1 MMRSSAMRYG
11 AGLALAAFLAAVLT
25 AAVRAPAAWVGDWL
39 QAHGRLRL
47 VDARGT
53 VWSGS
58 AMLGLSDG
66 RQVTLI
72 PGRLSWR
79 IGIATLA
86 SGRLTAD
93 VSHPALAAPLAVSL
107 AAKSIALKAG
117 QAELPA
123 ALLAALG
130 APFNTVRPGGT
141 LGLRW
146 TDVEFKG
153 GVFAGDLQIDWREA
167 QSALST
173 VAPLGSYRL
182 QVTGAGDT
190 ARVQLD
196 TLRGPLRLQGKGTV
210 KAGRVSFKGLAS
222 ADPDMRPVL
231 IGLISVLG
239 PRSGD
244 NALLILET

>member
-1 MMRSSAMRYG
+1 MMRFSGMRYR
-11 AGLALAAFLAAVLT
+11 AGLALAAVFAVALT

-39 QAHGRLRL
+39 QAQGRLRL
-47 VDARGT
+47 IDTRGT

-58 AMLGLSDG
+58 ALLGLSDG

-72 PGRLSWR
+72 PGRVSWN
-79 IGIATLA
+79 IGVAAIT
-86 SGRLTAD
+86 SGHVTAN
-93 VSHPALAAPLAVSL
+93 VSHPALSAPLAVSL

-123 ALLAALG
+123 ALLVALG
-130 APFNTVRPGGT
+130 APFNTVRPGGA
-141 LGLRW
+141 LSLRW
-146 TDVEFKG
+146 TDVELKS
-153 GVFAGDLQIDWREA
+153 GVLAGNLQIDWREA

-190 ARVQLD
+190 ARLQLD
-196 TLRGPLRLQGKGTV
+196 TVRGPLRLQGSGTV
-210 KAGRVSFKGLAS
+210 KGGHVSFKGLAS
-222 ADPDMRPVL
+222 ADPEMRPAL

-239 PRSGD
+239 PRKGD
-244 NALLILET
+244 QAVLAIET

>member
-1 MMRSSAMRYG
+1 MMRLSAMRYG
-11 AGLALAAFLAAVLT
+11 AGLALAAVLAAALT

-39 QAHGRLRL
+39 QEQGRVRL
-47 VDARGT
+47 IDARGT

-66 RQVTLI
+66 RQVMLI
-72 PGRLSWR
+72 PGRLSWK
-79 IGIATLA
+79 IGLAAMA
-86 SGRLTAD
+86 SGRVTAD

-107 AAKSIALKAG
+107 AATSIALKAG

-130 APFNTVRPGGT
+130 APFNTVRPGGA
-141 LGLRW
+141 LSLRW
-146 TDVEFKG
+146 TNIELKG
-153 GVFAGDLQIDWREA
+153 GALAGNLQIDWREA
-167 QSALST
+167 QSALSK
-173 VAPLGSYRL
+173 VAPVGSYRL

-196 TLRGPLRLQGKGTV
+196 TLRGPLRLQGSGTV
-210 KAGRVSFKGLAS
+210 KGGRVSFKGLAS
-222 ADPDMRPVL
+222 ADPDMRPAL

-244 NALLILET
+244 HVLLIIET

>member
-1 MMRSSAMRYG
+1 MMQSPATRYG
-11 AGLALAAFLAAVLT
+11 AGLALAAVLAAALT
-25 AAVRAPAAWVGDWL
+25 VAVRAPAAWVGDWL
-39 QAHGRLRL
+39 QAQGRLRL

-58 AMLGLSDG
+58 AMLGMSDG
-66 RQVTLI
+66 RQVQLV
-72 PGRLSWR
+72 PGRLSWK
-79 IGIATLA
+79 IGFAGIA
-86 SGRLTAD
+86 SRRVTAD
-93 VSHPALAAPLAVSL
+93 VSHPALAAPLALSL
-107 AAKSIALKAG
+107 AAKSVALKAG

-130 APFNTVRPGGT
+130 APLNTVRPGGT

-146 TDVEFKG
+146 TDVELKDG
-153 GVFAGDLQIDWREA
+153 AFAGNLQIEWRDA

-190 ARVQLD
+190 ARLQLD
-196 TLRGPLRLQGKGTV
+196 TLRGPLRLQGSGTV

-222 ADPDMRPVL
+222 ADPDMRPAL

-244 NALLILET
+244 DALLIIET

>member
-1 MMRSSAMRYG
+1 MMRSSGIRYG
-11 AGLALAAFLAAVLT
+11 AALALAAVLAVALT
-25 AAVRAPAAWVGDWL
+25 AAARAPAAWVGDWL
-39 QAHGRLRL
+39 QAQGRLRL

-53 VWSGS
+53 VWNGS

-66 RQVTLI
+66 RQVTLL
-72 PGRLSWR
+72 PGRLSWK
-79 IGIATLA
+79 IGFAAIA
-86 SGRLTAD
+86 SGRVLAD
-93 VSHPALAAPLAVSL
+93 VSHPALVAPLAVSL
-107 AAKSIALKAG
+107 AAKSIALTAG

-146 TDVEFKG
+146 TDVELKG
-153 GVFAGDLQIDWREA
+153 GGLAGKLQIDWSEA

-190 ARVQLD
+190 ARLQLD
-196 TLRGPLRLQGKGTV
+196 TVRGPLRLEGSGTV
-210 KAGRVSFKGLAS
+210 KGGRVSFKGTAS
-222 ADPDMRPVL
+222 ADPDMRPAL

-239 PRSGD
+239 PRVGD
-244 NALLILET
+244 QALLSIET

>member
-1 MMRSSAMRYG
+1 MMRSPVMRYG
-11 AGLALAAFLAAVLT
+11 AGLALAAVLAVVLT
-25 AAVRAPAAWVGDWL
+25 AAVRAPAAWVGDWV
-39 QAHGRLRL
+39 QSQGRLRL

-66 RQVTLI
+66 RYVTLL
-72 PGRLSWR
+72 PGRLSWT
-79 IGIATLA
+79 IGFAAIA
-86 SGRLTAD
+86 SGRVTAD
-93 VSHPALAAPLAVSL
+93 ISHPALAAPLAVSL

-130 APFNTVRPGGT
+130 APFNTVRPGGA

-146 TDVEFKG
+146 TDVELTSG
-153 GVFAGDLQIDWREA
+153 ELTGNLQIDWRDA

-182 QVTGAGDT
+182 QVTGAGAT
-190 ARVQLD
+190 ARLQLD
-196 TLRGPLRLQGKGTV
+196 TLRGPLRLQGSGTV
-210 KAGRVSFKGLAS
+210 KGGRVSFKGVAS
-222 ADPDMRPVL
+222 ADPDMRPAL

-244 NALLILET
+244 HALLIL

>member
-1 MMRSSAMRYG
+1 MRSSATRYG
-11 AGLALAAFLAAVLT
+11 TGLALAAVLAAALT
-25 AAVRAPAAWVGDWL
+25 VAVRAPAAWVGDWL
-39 QAHGRLRL
+39 QAQGRLRL

-58 AMLGLSDG
+58 AMLGMSDG
-66 RQVTLI
+66 RQVQLV
-72 PGRLSWR
+72 PGRLSWK
-79 IGIATLA
+79 IGFAGIA
-86 SGRLTAD
+86 SRRVTAD

-130 APFNTVRPGGT
+130 APLNTVRPGGT

-146 TDVEFKG
+146 TNVEFKDG
-153 GVFAGDLQIDWREA
+153 AFAGNFQIDWRDA

-190 ARVQLD
+190 ARLQLD
-196 TLRGPLRLQGKGTV
+196 TLRGPLRLQGSGTV
-210 KAGRVSFKGLAS
+210 KAGRVSFRGLAS
-222 ADPDMRPVL
+222 ADPDMRPAL
-231 IGLISVLG
+231 IGLIGVLG

-244 NALLILET
+244 HALLVIET